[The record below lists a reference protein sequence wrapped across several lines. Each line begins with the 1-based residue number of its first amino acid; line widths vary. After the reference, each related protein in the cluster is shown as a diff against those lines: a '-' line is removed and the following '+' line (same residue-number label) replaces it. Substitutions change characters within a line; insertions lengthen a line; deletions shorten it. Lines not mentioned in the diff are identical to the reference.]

1 MTNGGIIALSALHFS
16 KIDIV
21 TNHHCGMR
29 HAEKKLGEK
38 GEEGEKVIV
47 IYLMD

>member
-21 TNHHCGMR
+21 TNCHCGMR
-29 HAEKKLGEK
+29 HAEKIKLGEK
-38 GEEGEKVIV
+38 GEKVIV